1 VKFIFAGTTEF
12 GIPTLEKLIAGGHEL
27 IFVITNPDKP
37 VGRKQELSPTPIKK
51 WGQSKN
57 IKVLQPEKILDCK
70 LEILDSKPDLLL
82 VAAYG
87 QIIPKEILE
96 IPNKGSVNIHG
107 SILPKYRGASPIQ
120 AALMNGSKS
129 TGITLIRMDEKM
141 DHGPVLAIQTLTI
154 DASDDFV
161 ALYKKLA
168 EVSAELAANI
178 LPKYIAGQ
186 IKPIEQ
192 DHEKATF
199 TKLLTKADG
208 KIDWTRRASEIVNQI
223 RALNPEPGTWTT
235 LDGKIIKI
243 MSAKIITES
252 KIELPGKLYRHPE
265 GLAVKTTDQS
275 LLIQKIQP
283 EGKNQMSGKDFLN
296 GLKTLDRLHF
306 V

>member
-1 VKFIFAGTTEF
+1 MKFVFAGTTEF
-12 GIPTLEKLIAGGHEL
+12 GIPTLERLIADGHEL
-27 IFVITNPDKP
+27 LLCITNPDKP

-51 WGQSKN
+51 WAQSKN
-57 IKVLQPEKILDCK
+57 IKVLQPEKISDSK

-87 QIIPKEILE
+87 QIIPKEVLG
-96 IPNKGSVNIHG
+96 IPKHGSVNIHG

-120 AALMNGSKS
+120 ASLMNGDKLS
-129 TGITLIRMDEKM
+129 GITLIRMDEKM
-141 DHGPVLAIQTLTI
+141 DHGPVLATQTLTI
-154 DASDDFV
+154 DANDDFGT
-161 ALYKKLA
+161 LYKKLA
-168 EVSAELAANI
+168 EVSAQLTANI

-186 IKPIEQ
+186 IKPTEQ

-208 KIDWTRRASEIVNQI
+208 KIDWTRKAIEIQNQI

-252 KIELPGKLYRHPE
+252 KIELPGKLYRHSE

-283 EGKNQMSGKDFLN
+283 EGKNPMAGKDFLN